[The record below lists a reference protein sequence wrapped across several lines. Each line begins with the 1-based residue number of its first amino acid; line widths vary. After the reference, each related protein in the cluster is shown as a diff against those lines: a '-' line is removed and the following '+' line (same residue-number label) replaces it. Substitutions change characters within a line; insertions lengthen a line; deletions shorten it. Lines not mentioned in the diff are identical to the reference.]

1 MNGKRSCWMMLIV
14 SCETFICLAKGTEST
29 FLARFTLLRG
39 VAWVGVSWRVINF
52 AGDPGTFFES
62 SKYPS

>member
-14 SCETFICLAKGTEST
+14 GCETLICLSNGTEST
-29 FLARFTLLRG
+29 FLARTTLLRG
-39 VAWVGVSWRVINF
+39 GARGGGSWGGHNF
-52 AGDPGTFFES
+52 AGDPGTFFKS